1 MTVIDKD
8 LYELLINFDDITDED
23 VDKVKIYLSNIV
35 NFNIQKMQV
44 CRQSTMVWIVCFYD
58 NDFNEFPVKFA
69 FNTKKNYILY
79 EQSLD
84 YLLDDNLWLVF

>member
-1 MTVIDKD
+1 
-8 LYELLINFDDITDED
+8 
-23 VDKVKIYLSNIV
+23 
-35 NFNIQKMQV
+35 MQV
-44 CRQSTMVWIVCFYD
+44 CRQSTMVWIACFYD

-84 YLLDDNLWLVF
+84 YLFDDNLWLVF

>member
-69 FNTKKNYILY
+69 FNTKNNYILY